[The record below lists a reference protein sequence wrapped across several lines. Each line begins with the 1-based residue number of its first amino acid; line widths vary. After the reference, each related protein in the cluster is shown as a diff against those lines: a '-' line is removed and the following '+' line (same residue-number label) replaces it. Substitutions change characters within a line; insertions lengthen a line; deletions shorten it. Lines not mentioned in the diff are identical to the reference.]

1 MHRTE
6 RSFTECFC
14 VVLFEDDP
22 FSTIGPL
29 ALRMSASSFY
39 RKSVSGLLNQKKA
52 SSPLVESTEQ
62 KEDSQNA
69 SVEFLFEDIPFSTIG
84 PRALQMSDWSF
95 YRKCVSELLNQKYAS
110 TLLVD
115 CTEQKEVSQN
125 ASVEFYLKIF
135 LFPL

>member
-1 MHRTE
+1 M
-6 RSFTECFC
+6 
-14 VVLFEDDP
+14 
-22 FSTIGPL
+22 STCT
-29 ALRMSASSFY
+29 FY
-39 RKSVSGLLNQKKA
+39 RKSVSELLNQKKA
-52 SSPLVESTEQ
+52 STPLVESTEQ

-84 PRALQMSDWSF
+84 PIALQMSDWSF

-125 ASVEFYLKIF
+125 ASV
-135 LFPL
+135 